1 MTQSTH
7 IKVSTA
13 ERITTIRFDR
23 PDKKNAITL
32 EMYAALA
39 AALEA
44 AAGDPQVR
52 AVVLAGSRDCFTS
65 GNDLGDFMRAAQSGG
80 PGSSASADREPGAA
94 FGFLRAIA
102 TFDKPLVAAVA
113 GVAIG
118 IGTTMLLHCDL
129 VYAAPSA
136 RFKVPFV
143 DLGLVP
149 EAGSS
154 ILLPALV
161 GPRRAAQL
169 LLLGEQLDAAT
180 AFDWGLVNRV
190 VDDPDA
196 TAHAAAL
203 RLAASPPG
211 ALRITKALT
220 RRASRDAV
228 LEAMRIEGEAF
239 AERLRAPEAMEA
251 FQAFMARRPPDYS
264 RF

>member
-1 MTQSTH
+1 MTAH
-7 IKVSTA
+7 IQVTTA

-32 EMYAALA
+32 EMYAALT

-44 AAGDPQVR
+44 AAGDAAVR
-52 AVVLAGSRDCFTS
+52 AVVIAGSRECFTS
-65 GNDLGDFMRAAQSGG
+65 GNDLGDFLRAAQSGEG
-80 PGSSASADREPGAA
+80 TINAPVA
-94 FGFLRAIA
+94 FLRAIA
-102 TFDKPLVAAVA
+102 TFEKPVVAAVA

-118 IGTTMLLHCDL
+118 IGTTLLLHCDV

-161 GPRRAAQL
+161 GARRAAQL
-169 LLLGEQLDAAT
+169 LLLNEQLDAPT
-180 AFDWGLVNRV
+180 ALAWGLINGVS
-190 VDDPDA
+190 DDAD
-196 TAHAAAL
+196 AAAL
-203 RLAASPPG
+203 SAARKLAASAP
-211 ALRITKALT
+211 ASLRTTKALT
-220 RRASRDAV
+220 RRTTREAV
-228 LEAMRIEGEAF
+228 LEAMRVEGDAF
-239 AERLRAPEAMEA
+239 AERLRGPEAMEA
-251 FQAFMARRPPDYS
+251 LQAFMARRPADFS